1 VVGCPWD
8 GGMIGSGLVDPTH
21 TAHMLSN
28 LSPAQLN
35 DMAIMMDLTRQKR
48 QATVQ
53 ILGQMQPEQLQEF
66 ID

>member
-1 VVGCPWD
+1 
-8 GGMIGSGLVDPTH
+8 MIGSGLVDPTH

-35 DMAIMMDLTRQKR
+35 DMAMMMDLTRQKL

-53 ILGQMQPEQLQEF
+53 MLGQMQPEQLQEF